1 MSGHLKPGYLEFRP
15 PMSQRRPVLQPP
27 FASMLFAS
35 PLKLFVFPFA
45 FLAALPLA
53 LCAGVTT
60 ILAFLV
66 LFLRLFL
73 VYFDVGLE
81 TLRHVLVGPAT
92 QGRYITVRGATPRFP
107 PSSLGTTLTLT
118 FVRQC
123 QSRRPSTSSPPPP
136 SPVAST
142 SRHRRRAK
150 RQGSSG
156 SITPISG
163 FDGLSSVTPS
173 IGLERDFEG
182 VGGWRLESVD
192 EQQWY
197 NLNSRLEN
205 PYRRHHFRSQSGSA
219 AVPGIIVAKP
229 GSHSPERSRS
239 IGKAKGL
246 ARADQ
251 DGYFN
256 SPFTRGGVRGSWTP
270 SSGCPA

>member
-1 MSGHLKPGYLEFRP
+1 MVFI
-15 PMSQRRPVLQPP
+15 
-27 FASMLFAS
+27 S
-35 PLKLFVFPFA
+35 PLKIFIFPFA
-45 FLAALPLA
+45 FLVALPLA

-81 TLRHVLVGPAT
+81 TLRHVLVGPAA
-92 QGRYITVRGATPRFP
+92 QGRYIT
-107 PSSLGTTLTLT
+107 
-118 FVRQC
+118 
-123 QSRRPSTSSPPPP
+123 SRRPSTNSPPPP
-136 SPVAST
+136 SPVTPT
-142 SRHRRRAK
+142 SRHRRRVK

-156 SITPISG
+156 SITPVSG
-163 FDGLSSVTPS
+163 FDGLSAVTPS

-205 PYRRHHFRSQSGSA
+205 PYRRHHFRSQSGG
-219 AVPGIIVAKP
+219 AVLPGIVVAKP

-246 ARADQ
+246 AAADR
-251 DGYFN
+251 DGYFAFHEGRN
-256 SPFTRGGVRGSWTP
+256 ARRL
-270 SSGCPA
+270 AA

>member
-1 MSGHLKPGYLEFRP
+1 MVFI
-15 PMSQRRPVLQPP
+15 
-27 FASMLFAS
+27 S

-45 FLAALPLA
+45 FLVALPLA

-81 TLRHVLVGPAT
+81 TLRHVLVGPAV
-92 QGRYITVRGATPRFP
+92 QGRYITVRDVTPGYP
-107 PSSLGTTLTLT
+107 PTWNHVDANVRSLP
-118 FVRQC
+118 

-136 SPVAST
+136 SPAAPT

-156 SITPISG
+156 SITPVSG
-163 FDGLSSVTPS
+163 FDGLSAVTPS

-182 VGGWRLESVD
+182 VGGWRLDSVD

-205 PYRRHHFRSQSGSA
+205 PYRRHHFRSQSGGAVLSA
-219 AVPGIIVAKP
+219 PAIPGIVVAKP

-251 DGYFN
+251 DGYFAFHEGRN
-256 SPFTRGGVRGSWTP
+256 ARKLG
-270 SSGCPA
+270 A